1 MIAPHATPV
10 YDTLAAVLPR
20 VLPSFLGQNE
30 ALVRWIPGQT
40 PWSTAPAVFL
50 TGVLYLCVIHGGRAL
65 QKRLGLKPLQIK
77 GIFVVHNVMLSLM
90 SGLLLAAFLEEI
102 IPIWS
107 QHGFYHA
114 ICARESWTP
123 RMETL
128 YVSRHRLTAHGL
140 VC

>member
-1 MIAPHATPV
+1 MLAAHASPV
-10 YDTLAAVLPR
+10 YDTLSAVLPR
-20 VLPSFLGQNE
+20 VLPAFLGRNE

-40 PWSTAPAVFL
+40 PWSTAPAVAAPGVIYL
-50 TGVLYLCVIHGGRAL
+50 TVIHGGRAL
-65 QKRLGLKPLQIK
+65 QKRFGLKPLQIK
-77 GIFVVHNVMLSLM
+77 GIFVAHNIMLSLM

-128 YVSRHRLTAHGL
+128 YVSAPRGMWRMER
-140 VC
+140 C

>member
-1 MIAPHATPV
+1 MLAAHASPV
-10 YDTLAAVLPR
+10 YDTLSAVLPR
-20 VLPSFLGQNE
+20 VLPAFLGRNE

-40 PWSTAPAVFL
+40 PWSTAPAVAATGAIYL
-50 TGVLYLCVIHGGRAL
+50 TVIHGGRAL
-65 QKRLGLKPLQIK
+65 QKRFGLKPLQIK
-77 GIFVVHNVMLSLM
+77 GIFVAHNIMLSLM

-128 YVSRHRLTAHGL
+128 YVSAPRGMWRRER
-140 VC
+140 C